1 MHSSQKNTP
10 SDRTTRVAE
19 LKEAVDR
26 FRTERDW
33 KQFHKP
39 KDLGVAL
46 VTEVGEL
53 LEHFRYKSDEG
64 ITAYMCDPKNKRD
77 VEHELADVINL
88 SLLLAIELDI
98 DVSKAFFDKL
108 EVSAKKYPVHL
119 AKGKA
124 SKYTEYKE
132 ILMKN
137 LQS

>member
-1 MHSSQKNTP
+1 MTNSQKCAP
-10 SDRTTRVAE
+10 SDHTTTVAQ
-19 LKEAVDR
+19 LKEAVDK
-26 FRTERDW
+26 FRTARDW

-53 LEHFRYKSDEG
+53 LEHFRYKTDNE
-64 ITAYMCDPKNKRD
+64 ITTYMCDPKNKRE

-88 SLLLAIELDI
+88 SLLLATELDI

-108 EVSAKKYPVHL
+108 DESAKKYPVHL

-124 SKYTEYKE
+124 SKYTEFKDVV
-132 ILMKN
+132 
-137 LQS
+137 

>member
-1 MHSSQKNTP
+1 MPDSQKTP
-10 SDRTTRVAE
+10 SDHTTTIKE
-19 LKEAVDR
+19 LKDAVDR

-53 LEHFRYKSDEG
+53 LEHFRYKTDEQ
-64 ITAYMCDPKNKRD
+64 ITAYMRDPLNRRD
-77 VEHELADVINL
+77 VEHEIADIINL
-88 SLLLAIELDI
+88 SLLLATELDI

-119 AKGKA
+119 AKGNPG
-124 SKYTEYKE
+124 KYTQYK
-132 ILMKN
+132 K
-137 LQS
+137 QAKK